1 MDTCDAVDRNLVKK
15 DISRWRGYI
24 DDDMIARMHITIDKL
39 PPATPQS
46 CEDAISRQAV
56 LDAFWK
62 LDVEIRPSAIDAITK
77 MINDISPVT
86 PQQKVGRWIPIE
98 NEDMEIIGY
107 FCSNCDLPM
116 ETEEKTVYCPNC
128 GSKNLKG
135 EKKDVVLDSR

>member
-1 MDTCDAVDRNLVKK
+1 MNTCDAVDRNLVKK

-39 PPATPQS
+39 PPATS
-46 CEDAISRQAV
+46 
-56 LDAFWK
+56 
-62 LDVEIRPSAIDAITK
+62 
-77 MINDISPVT
+77 
-86 PQQKVGRWIPIE
+86 QQKVGSWIPIE

-116 ETEEKTVYCPNC
+116 ETEEKTVYCPTC

-135 EKKDVVLDSR
+135 DD